1 MNLLI
6 RQIVGH
12 GMIFNMN
19 TSSDLMKW
27 VFFFGIPLGV
37 YRSKETIFF
46 FFCTDMKGTLILNTM
61 PK

>member
-6 RQIVGH
+6 RQFAGH
-12 GMIFNMN
+12 RMIFNMN

-37 YRSKETIFF
+37 YKSKETI

>member
-6 RQIVGH
+6 RQIAGH
-12 GMIFNMN
+12 RMIFNMN

-27 VFFFGIPLGV
+27 FFFFFGIPLGV

-46 FFCTDMKGTLILNTM
+46 GTDMKVTLILNTM
-61 PK
+61 PE